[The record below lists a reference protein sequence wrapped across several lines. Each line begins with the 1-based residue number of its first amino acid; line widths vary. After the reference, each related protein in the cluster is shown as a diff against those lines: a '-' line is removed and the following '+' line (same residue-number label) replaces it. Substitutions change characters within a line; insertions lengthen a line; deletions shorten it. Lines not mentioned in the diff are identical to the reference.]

1 MKEPKER
8 TDQQLLN
15 LIGKDPSAFELLYL
29 RYCDAVYRYVWS
41 ILHETD
47 LAAGITAETFAR
59 LFQHCMLLAATHM
72 RLKQWLFTVAGNLA
86 KNELC
91 RRSKVVPLDEQ
102 RVAFNEPST
111 DHQYLVGTH
120 AGEIRCA
127 IHALPPFERTCINL
141 RYAEEMTTTDI
152 ACRLQ
157 CSRRRVTVALGDSY
171 KVLRQKLAYLSP
183 SRSLP
188 CPKKGYQ
195 RPVLLQFHSPGGR

>member
-8 TDQQLLN
+8 TDRQLLN
-15 LIGKDPSAFELLYL
+15 LVGTDPGAFEILYV
-29 RYCDAVYRYVWS
+29 RYYGIVYRHVRS

-91 RRSKVVPLDEQ
+91 RRSRVVQ
-102 RVAFNEPST
+102 FSRQQVAFNEPST

-120 AGEIRCA
+120 AAEIRHA
-127 IHALPPFERTCINL
+127 VHALAPFERTCINL
-141 RYAEEMTTTDI
+141 RYTEGMTTMDI

-157 CSRRRVTVALGDSY
+157 CSRRQVTVALGDCY
-171 KVLRQKLAYLSP
+171 KILRHKLAYLSP

-188 CPKKGYQ
+188 CPRRK
-195 RPVLLQFHSPGGR
+195 

>member
-1 MKEPKER
+1 MGPKER

-15 LIGKDPSAFELLYL
+15 LIGKDPSAFEILCL

-41 ILHETD
+41 ILHEAD

-59 LFQHCMLLAATHM
+59 LFQQRMLLAATHM

-91 RRSKVVPLDEQ
+91 RRSRFVRLNGQ
-102 RVAFNEPST
+102 RVAFGESDN
-111 DHQYLVGTH
+111 DLQDFVGAHT
-120 AGEIRCA
+120 AEIRHA
-127 IHALPPFERTCINL
+127 VHALAPFERTCVNL

-157 CSRRRVTVALGDSY
+157 CSRRRVTVALDDSY

-183 SRSLP
+183 SWNLP
-188 CPKKGYQ
+188 CPTK
-195 RPVLLQFHSPGGR
+195 V

>member
-1 MKEPKER
+1 MKEPKES
-8 TDQQLLN
+8 TDRQLLN
-15 LIGKDPSAFELLYL
+15 LVRKDPNAFEILYL
-29 RYCDAVYRYVWS
+29 RYYEIVYRHVRG

-59 LFQHCMLLAATHM
+59 LFQHCMLLAPTHKS
-72 RLKQWLFTVAGNLA
+72 LKQWLFTVSGNLA
-86 KNELC
+86 TNELR
-91 RRSKVVPLDEQ
+91 RRSRVVQ
-102 RVAFNEPST
+102 FSRQQVAFNEPST

-141 RYAEEMTTTDI
+141 RYTEAMTTMDI

-157 CSRRRVTVALGDSY
+157 CSRRQVTVALGDSY
-171 KVLRQKLAYLSP
+171 KILRHKLAYLSP

-188 CPKKGYQ
+188 CPRRK
-195 RPVLLQFHSPGGR
+195 

>member
-1 MKEPKER
+1 MGPKER

-15 LIGKDPSAFELLYL
+15 LIGKDPSAFEILCL
-29 RYCDAVYRYVWS
+29 RYYDTIYRYVWS
-41 ILHETD
+41 ILHEAD

-91 RRSKVVPLDEQ
+91 RRSRVVLLNEQ
-102 RVAFNEPST
+102 WVALGESDNDLQDF
-111 DHQYLVGTH
+111 VGAHT
-120 AGEIRCA
+120 AEIRHA
-127 IHALPPFERTCINL
+127 VHALAPFERTCINL

-171 KVLRQKLAYLSP
+171 KVLQQKLAYLSP
-183 SRSLP
+183 SWNLP
-188 CPKKGYQ
+188 
-195 RPVLLQFHSPGGR
+195 